1 MQLVLYFSIGKYL
14 SKHTRNGVWGE
25 GALVIA
31 FLSAAILALITVVTR
46 SLCTSYYHSP
56 LAIILSK
63 AVFIITYIIFPLFFI
78 YLIIT
83 EINLNFMYQH
93 SLRKRQH
100 KRTTSFNLSL
110 ITLALVLLS
119 LLARLFL

>member
-1 MQLVLYFSIGKYL
+1 MKKRLLYL
-14 SKHTRNGVWGE
+14 S
-25 GALVIA
+25 IA
-31 FLSAAILALITVVTR
+31 FLCTAILALIIVAMR
-46 SLCTSYYHSP
+46 SLYPDYYLSA
-56 LAIILSK
+56 LGIILSK
-63 AVFIITYIIFPLFFI
+63 VVFIITYIIFPLFFI
-78 YLIIT
+78 YLIIA

-93 SLRKRQH
+93 SLRKRQR

>member
-1 MQLVLYFSIGKYL
+1 MKRRLLYL
-14 SKHTRNGVWGE
+14 S
-25 GALVIA
+25 IA
-31 FLSAAILALITVVTR
+31 FLSAAILALVIVAMRLLYPDCCDSTFG
-46 SLCTSYYHSP
+46 
-56 LAIILSK
+56 IILSK

-78 YLIIT
+78 YLIIA

>member
-1 MQLVLYFSIGKYL
+1 MKKRLLYL
-14 SKHTRNGVWGE
+14 S
-25 GALVIA
+25 IA
-31 FLSAAILALITVVTR
+31 FLSAAILGLVIVAMRLLYPDCCDSTFG
-46 SLCTSYYHSP
+46 
-56 LAIILSK
+56 IILSK
-63 AVFIITYIIFPLFFI
+63 VVFIIYIIFPLFFI
-78 YLIIT
+78 YLIIA

>member
-1 MQLVLYFSIGKYL
+1 MKKRLLYL
-14 SKHTRNGVWGE
+14 S
-25 GALVIA
+25 IA
-31 FLSAAILALITVVTR
+31 FLCSAIIVLIIVAMR
-46 SLCTSYYHSP
+46 SLYPDYCLSA
-56 LAIILSK
+56 LGIILSK
-63 AVFIITYIIFPLFFI
+63 VVFIITYIIFPLFFI
-78 YLIIT
+78 YLIIA

-93 SLRKRQH
+93 SLRKRQR

>member
-1 MQLVLYFSIGKYL
+1 MKKRLLYL
-14 SKHTRNGVWGE
+14 S
-25 GALVIA
+25 IA
-31 FLSAAILALITVVTR
+31 FLCTTILALIIVAMR
-46 SLCTSYYHSP
+46 SLYPDYCLSA
-56 LAIILSK
+56 LGIILSK
-63 AVFIITYIIFPLFFI
+63 VVFIITYIIFPLFFI
-78 YLIIT
+78 YLIIA

-100 KRTTSFNLSL
+100 KRTSSFNLSL

>member
-1 MQLVLYFSIGKYL
+1 MKKRLLYL
-14 SKHTRNGVWGE
+14 S
-25 GALVIA
+25 IA
-31 FLSAAILALITVVTR
+31 FLSAAILALIIVAMR
-46 SLCTSYYHSP
+46 SLYPNYCLSA
-56 LAIILSK
+56 LVIILSK
-63 AVFIITYIIFPLFFI
+63 VVFIITYIIFPLFFI
-78 YLIIT
+78 YLIIA

>member
-1 MQLVLYFSIGKYL
+1 MKKRLLYL
-14 SKHTRNGVWGE
+14 S
-25 GALVIA
+25 IA
-31 FLSAAILALITVVTR
+31 FLCTAILALIIVAMR
-46 SLCTSYYHSP
+46 SLYPDYCLST
-56 LAIILSK
+56 LGII
-63 AVFIITYIIFPLFFI
+63 LFFI
-78 YLIIT
+78 YLIIA

-100 KRTTSFNLSL
+100 KRTTCFNLSL

>member
-1 MQLVLYFSIGKYL
+1 MKKRLLYL
-14 SKHTRNGVWGE
+14 S
-25 GALVIA
+25 IA
-31 FLSAAILALITVVTR
+31 FLCSAIIVLIIVAMR
-46 SLCTSYYHSP
+46 SLYPDYCLSA
-56 LAIILSK
+56 LGIILSK
-63 AVFIITYIIFPLFFI
+63 VVFIITYIIFPLFFI
-78 YLIIT
+78 YLIIA

-93 SLRKRQH
+93 SLRKRLH

>member
-1 MQLVLYFSIGKYL
+1 MI
-14 SKHTRNGVWGE
+14 
-25 GALVIA
+25 IA
-31 FLSAAILALITVVTR
+31 
-46 SLCTSYYHSP
+46 
-56 LAIILSK
+56 
-63 AVFIITYIIFPLFFI
+63 
-78 YLIIT
+78 

>member
-1 MQLVLYFSIGKYL
+1 MKKRLLYL
-14 SKHTRNGVWGE
+14 S
-25 GALVIA
+25 IS
-31 FLSAAILALITVVTR
+31 FLCSAIIVLIIVAMR
-46 SLCTSYYHSP
+46 SLYPDYCLST

-78 YLIIT
+78 YLIIA

>member
-1 MQLVLYFSIGKYL
+1 MKKCLLYL
-14 SKHTRNGVWGE
+14 S
-25 GALVIA
+25 IA
-31 FLSAAILALITVVTR
+31 FLCTAILALIIVAMR
-46 SLCTSYYHSP
+46 SLYPDYCLSA
-56 LAIILSK
+56 LGIILSQV
-63 AVFIITYIIFPLFFI
+63 VFIITYIIFPLFFI
-78 YLIIT
+78 YLIIAET
-83 EINLNFMYQH
+83 NLNFMYQH

>member
-1 MQLVLYFSIGKYL
+1 MKKRLLYL
-14 SKHTRNGVWGE
+14 N
-25 GALVIA
+25 IA
-31 FLSAAILALITVVTR
+31 FLCTAILALIIVAMR
-46 SLCTSYYHSP
+46 SLYPDYCLST
-56 LAIILSK
+56 LGIILSK
-63 AVFIITYIIFPLFFI
+63 VVFI
-78 YLIIT
+78 YLIIA

>member
-1 MQLVLYFSIGKYL
+1 MKKRLLYL
-14 SKHTRNGVWGE
+14 SIT
-25 GALVIA
+25 
-31 FLSAAILALITVVTR
+31 FLSAAILGLVMVAMRLLYPDCCDSTFG
-46 SLCTSYYHSP
+46 
-56 LAIILSK
+56 IILSK
-63 AVFIITYIIFPLFFI
+63 VVFMGAYLLFPLFFI
-78 YLIIT
+78 YLVIV
-83 EINLNFMYQH
+83 EININFMYQH

>member
-1 MQLVLYFSIGKYL
+1 MKKRLLHLSIIFL
-14 SKHTRNGVWGE
+14 GV
-25 GALVIA
+25 
-31 FLSAAILALITVVTR
+31 AILALIIVAMR
-46 SLCTSYYHSP
+46 LLYPDYCLSALG
-56 LAIILSK
+56 IILSQV
-63 AVFIITYIIFPLFFI
+63 VFIITYIIFPLFFI
-78 YLIIT
+78 YLIIA

>member
-1 MQLVLYFSIGKYL
+1 MKRRLLYL
-14 SKHTRNGVWGE
+14 S
-25 GALVIA
+25 IA
-31 FLSAAILALITVVTR
+31 FLSAAILALIIVAMR
-46 SLCTSYYHSP
+46 SLYPNYCLSV
-56 LAIILSK
+56 LEIILSK
-63 AVFIITYIIFPLFFI
+63 AVFMGAYLLFPLFFI
-78 YLIIT
+78 YLVIV
-83 EINLNFMYQH
+83 EININFMYQH

>member
-1 MQLVLYFSIGKYL
+1 MKKRLLYL
-14 SKHTRNGVWGE
+14 S
-25 GALVIA
+25 IA
-31 FLSAAILALITVVTR
+31 FLSAAILALIIVAMR
-46 SLCTSYYHSP
+46 SLYPDYCLST
-56 LAIILSK
+56 LEIILSK
-63 AVFIITYIIFPLFFI
+63 VVFIITYIIFPLFFI
-78 YLIIT
+78 YLIIA